1 MMNVSPQFEKR
12 WYVLVIMCLV
22 LFIISIDNTV
32 LNLAL
37 PSISSGLGATA
48 SQLQWIVDSYT
59 LIFASLLITTGSIG
73 DRYGRRKLLIIGL
86 ALFGVCSLGAALSV
100 STGMLIAFR
109 LLLGVAGAMIM
120 PSTLSILMDVFRERR
135 ERIKAIAIW
144 SSIFSI
150 GAGIG
155 PIIGGFLINSFDW
168 SAVFYLNVPIVLI
181 CLTGGYFLVPESK
194 DSSAPK
200 PDLPGVLLSIIGLM
214 SLVFGMIQ
222 AGEQGWASTTVLASF
237 GVAFIFLSAFIWWE
251 NHSTSPML
259 PLSFFKNMSFTGANA
274 ALTMSAFAMM
284 GSMYFFSQF
293 LQSVQGYSPVMAAIC
308 MFPMTPAVFLSTMGS
323 IKVDRK
329 MGTKFTV
336 SMGLLLSGAGI
347 FLFSQTAGINTPYG
361 IIFLVQIILGMGIG
375 FTMSP
380 ATNSVMSA
388 LPPGRAGIGSAMNDT
403 TRQVGG
409 ALGIAVLGA
418 LMNGTYRSGV
428 NLLDGLSGISQVT
441 LDQIR
446 SSIQGAHIV
455 ALKLGTGLAGTVIQ
469 TSSQAFV
476 NGMREALLIASVVMW
491 IAAVTAWLILPAKNK
506 FHAVNPVQTVEEH
519 PNL

>member
-1 MMNVSPQFEKR
+1 MNASPQFEKR
-12 WYVLVIMCLV
+12 WFVLGIMCLV

-37 PSISSGLGATA
+37 PSISAGLGATA

-73 DRYGRRKLLIIGL
+73 DRYGRRKLLLIGL
-86 ALFGVCSLGAALSV
+86 TLFGVGSLGAALSV
-100 STGMLIAFR
+100 STVMLIAFR
-109 LLLGVAGAMIM
+109 LLLGMAGAMIM
-120 PSTLSILMDVFRERR
+120 PSTLSILMDVFRDRR
-135 ERIKAIAIW
+135 ERAKAIAIW

-168 SAVFYLNVPIVLI
+168 SAVFYLNIPIVLL
-181 CLTGGYFLVPESK
+181 CLAGGYIIVPESK
-194 DSSAPK
+194 DASAPK

-222 AGEQGWASTTVLASF
+222 AGENGWTSAPVLASF
-237 GVAFIFLSAFIWWE
+237 AAAVVFLSAFIWWE

-259 PLSFFKNMSFTGANA
+259 PLHFFKNMAFTGANA

-293 LQSVQGYSPVMAAIC
+293 LQSVQGYSPVMAAVC
-308 MFPMTPAVFLSTMGS
+308 MFPMTPAVFLSTMAS
-323 IKVDRK
+323 INVDRK
-329 MGTKFTV
+329 MGTKFTM
-336 SMGLLLSGAGI
+336 SLGLLLSGAGI
-347 FLFSQTAGINTPYG
+347 FLFSQTAGITTPYLY
-361 IIFLVQIILGMGIG
+361 IFFVQIILGTGLG

-380 ATNSVMSA
+380 ATNSVMSS

-428 NLLDGLSGISQVT
+428 NLLDGLPGLGAAT
-441 LDQIR
+441 MEQIR
-446 SSIQGAHIV
+446 SSIQGAHHV
-455 ALKLGTGLAGTVIQ
+455 ALKLGTGLAGTVVQ

-491 IAAVTAWLILPAKNK
+491 IAAVTAWLILPDKHK
-506 FHAVNPVQTVEEH
+506 PVVVNPIQSGEEQS
-519 PNL
+519 NL